1 MKIMTMSARE
11 LKTWPY
17 PIYDFIRDNFPGD
30 ITWSCW
36 KAELK
41 FRRKIGIVI
50 QFKYY

>member
-1 MKIMTMSARE
+1 MTMSARE

-17 PIYDFIRDNFPGD
+17 IMFGD
-30 ITWSCW
+30 LDIWRRW

-41 FRRKIGIVI
+41 FRRKIGIAT